1 MQKSS
6 LAGGVSRWR
15 RGWDRGSG
23 EGKPAEAAVLPTDV
37 TFPAYLAGLAF
48 LLYGGCSAE
57 ADGILK

>member
-1 MQKSS
+1 
-6 LAGGVSRWR
+6 
-15 RGWDRGSG
+15 
-23 EGKPAEAAVLPTDV
+23 VLLTGV